1 MNITLFGATGMVGK
15 RLLDLALARGYYVTA
30 FGRNVEQLI
39 DKDQRDDH
47 LHAVKGYVFDEGDV
61 FNAVKNAHAVVS
73 VIGGG
78 TDGTDKTRS
87 LGMKN
92 IIRQMEK
99 AGVKRIIAL
108 GGIGVLNGDL
118 DTYIFDTPDFPY
130 ELKEVS
136 QEHLRALHLLESS
149 SLDWTFVCPP
159 TILDQEGSGQYITND
174 NYPPEPDNSEIA
186 AGDLADFM
194 LTEITA
200 NLHLY
205 QRVGISRV

>member
-15 RLLDLALARGYYVTA
+15 RLLTLALARGYYVTA
-30 FGRNVEQLI
+30 FDRNIEELI
-39 DKDQRDDH
+39 DTDSRNDH
-47 LHAVKGYVFDEGDV
+47 LSAVKGYVFDETDV
-61 FNAVKNAHAVVS
+61 FKAVKNAHAILS
-73 VIGGG
+73 VIGGN

-87 LGMKN
+87 LGIKN

-108 GGIGVLNGDL
+108 GDIGVLNADEN
-118 DTYIFDTPDFPY
+118 TYMFDTPDFPY
-130 ELKEVS
+130 EKKELG
-136 QEHLRALHLLESS
+136 QEHLRVLHQLESS

-159 TILDQEGSGQYITND
+159 AILDKDGNGRFVTND
-174 NYPPEPDNSEIA
+174 NYPPGQGRPEIA

-205 QRVGISRV
+205 QRVGIANS